1 METGDPGTPGGAP
14 EAEGATPGG
23 SPAPERPQPFVGSP
37 PPAQPP
43 VAAAWPPPSAP
54 PAYGQPPYGQPSY
67 GQPPSGHPPYGQPP
81 YGQPPYGQ
89 PPAGGSPYPGWNPAP
104 PGQAGGA
111 WPPPPPPA
119 QAPGG
124 WPAQAAGGYPP
135 PPAGP
140 PPGWSAP
147 PPGPPPGWNPG
158 GWNPAAA
165 TAWAPPPAGGPYPG
179 WYAGPPGG
187 GYAQAGSGGLR
198 PHGIG
203 ELLDGAFTLYRRNFL
218 LLVAIAAVVQVPFA
232 LVQLLLFEVSG
243 VASRIG
249 SLNDTLRTIGN
260 QGNALTPDQSS
271 QLLSDLGGT
280 VAYYALVFIVQ
291 YLVVYPLSLAATT
304 SAVSNRYLDQP
315 ATVGGSYRAAF
326 ARWRSI
332 TAMVLAVVLIVV
344 GGMAVSILLAVVTGQ
359 IALFYLGFLVAI
371 GVYVVVLVRTT
382 VAPQA
387 IVLEHLGGFPGLSRS
402 WQLTRGAGGRVFGIR
417 FLLGLIQAI
426 AGYVIILPLDAAVAG
441 TSTSTQLLI
450 GQVGQAVT
458 AVFIAPITLVTLTLL
473 YYDLR
478 IRREGFDIEML
489 AASL

>member
-43 VAAAWPPPSAP
+43 VP
-54 PAYGQPPYGQPSY
+54 PPYGQPAA
-67 GQPPSGHPPYGQPP
+67 PPPPFGPAA
-81 YGQPPYGQ
+81 
-89 PPAGGSPYPGWNPAP
+89 AGGSPYPGWNPAP
-104 PGQAGGA
+104 PGQRGGA
-111 WPPPPPPA
+111 WPPPPPP
-119 QAPGG
+119 
-124 WPAQAAGGYPP
+124 
-135 PPAGP
+135 GP
-140 PPGWSAP
+140 PPGWGAP
-147 PPGPPPGWNPG
+147 PPGPPPGWPPPAPGGNP

-165 TAWAPPPAGGPYPG
+165 ATWAPPPPGGPYPG

-187 GYAQAGSGGLR
+187 YAQTGSGGLR

-232 LVQLLLFEVSG
+232 LIQLVLFEVSG

-249 SLNDTLRTIGN
+249 SLNDTLHTIGN
-260 QGNALTPDQSS
+260 QGSALTPDQSS

-304 SAVSNRYLDQP
+304 AAVSNRYLDQE

-332 TAMVLAVVLIVV
+332 TAMVLAVALIVI
-344 GGMAVSILLAVVTGQ
+344 GGLAVSVLLALATGQ
-359 IALFYLGFLVAI
+359 IAFFYLGFLVAI
-371 GVYVVVLVRTT
+371 VAYVVVLVRTT

-387 IVLEHLGGFPGLSRS
+387 IVLERLGGFPGLSRS
-402 WQLTRGAGGRVFGIR
+402 WALTRGASGRVFGIR
-417 FLLGLIQAI
+417 FLLGLIQLI